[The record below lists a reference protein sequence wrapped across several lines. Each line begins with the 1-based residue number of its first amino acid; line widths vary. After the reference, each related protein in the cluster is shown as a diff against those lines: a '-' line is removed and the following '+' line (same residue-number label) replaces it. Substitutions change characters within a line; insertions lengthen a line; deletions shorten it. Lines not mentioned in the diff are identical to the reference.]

1 MVSKV
6 REVQVEKP
14 TVLFVL
20 LSGLRIGGNNS
31 RAISLGTTAR
41 AYLRRHSIHRLL
53 LVLHRATPTGASF
66 AQFYMFVRLPAI
78 VTLFL

>member
-6 REVQVEKP
+6 REVRREKT

-31 RAISLGTTAR
+31 RAISLGTLPR
-41 AYLRRHSIHRLL
+41 EPICDDIRYIDYCWYCIG
-53 LVLHRATPTGASF
+53 LHG
-66 AQFYMFVRLPAI
+66 
-78 VTLFL
+78 FL